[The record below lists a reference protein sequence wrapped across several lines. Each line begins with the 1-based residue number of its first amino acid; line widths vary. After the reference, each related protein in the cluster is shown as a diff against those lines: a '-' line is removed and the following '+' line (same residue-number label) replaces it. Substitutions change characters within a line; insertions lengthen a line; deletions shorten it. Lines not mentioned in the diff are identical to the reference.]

1 MSDGRAEALLRSALE
16 KIVYFEARS
25 EALQADAA
33 SLRAEA
39 DALRADLAT
48 ASQRE
53 VELRRR
59 VAELEVELGRA
70 HREREEAARVLDAM
84 RAERAGLM
92 GKVLEAA
99 RIQGAADA
107 GLDFDLAGFI
117 ADLRAEA
124 IALRVPAAEVPGPPR
139 QLETAPAVETVLA
152 VHAESARP
160 TFSALSSTGAD
171 APREPLRP
179 TAAPSGPPSSAPRST
194 ANGSASPGSPL
205 RSAPGSLTPPAAPAG
220 PSAASMLAVTR
231 EAERLF
237 EQGRLAVPPSPRH
250 GEESLF
256 GFSIRELSSPDPS
269 ARCRAAERL
278 RALGDRAAAP
288 ALAVAL
294 HAEREDTVIVGL
306 LEAFRALA
314 TREGA
319 AVVEPLLGAP
329 EAVVRIAALRAIT
342 HLDPDAAPAH
352 LLRAAHDPDASVR
365 RRTALLAVSLRPERM
380 VELERQMSRDPD
392 PEVRR
397 LAALTAGAAGGPQA
411 RTGLLAALED
421 QDLGVRRAAARSLS
435 GILGIDLGHVPMLS
449 DEERRREVRRLTTL
463 APIPLA
469 QRARALSSRPAAPAP
484 QPDPDGLDG
493 LPVTADDPTPPW
505 GDAGALHGS
514 AVEAASEPEA
524 PPPVSARIEVTR
536 PALPREHGAS
546 VHADEALCKQI
557 ASELRTSMRGRS
569 VVDLAT
575 HLGVTDERVIEAAA
589 LLTARGQVVRRGAKL
604 FVA

>member
-33 SLRAEA
+33 NLRAEA
-39 DALRADLAT
+39 EALRADLAG

-99 RIQGAADA
+99 RIQGPADA

-124 IALRVPAAEVPGPPR
+124 IALRVPAPDPAATPR
-139 QLETAPAVETVLA
+139 QVETAPAVERVRA
-152 VHAESARP
+152 VHAEAARP
-160 TFSALSSTGAD
+160 GLSGPASW
-171 APREPLRP
+171 L
-179 TAAPSGPPSSAPRST
+179 APSGPPPSAPRP
-194 ANGSASPGSPL
+194 ALNGSGPGSAPGCSTSPGSPL
-205 RSAPGSLTPPAAPAG
+205 GST
-220 PSAASMLAVTR
+220 AASMLAVTR
-231 EAERLF
+231 EAERLY

-294 HAEREDTVIVGL
+294 HAEREDTVVVAL

-314 TREGA
+314 MREGS
-319 AVVEPLLGAP
+319 AVVEPLLSAP
-329 EAVVRIAALRAIT
+329 EAAVRIAALRAIT

-365 RRTALLAVSLRPERM
+365 RRTALLAVSLPPERM
-380 VELERQMSRDPD
+380 VELEREMSRDPD

-397 LAALTAGAAGGPQA
+397 LAALTAGAAGGPHA

-421 QDLGVRRAAARSLS
+421 QDLGVRRAAARSLA
-435 GILGIDLGHVPMLS
+435 GILGIDLSHVPMLS

-463 APIPLA
+463 APVPLA
-469 QRARALSSRPAAPAP
+469 QRARSLPPRPAAPAP
-484 QPDPDGLDG
+484 EPERHVAPEETDEEP
-493 LPVTADDPTPPW
+493 PSWEHSPTLHPAN
-505 GDAGALHGS
+505 GETHDAGT
-514 AVEAASEPEA
+514 AVPA
-524 PPPVSARIEVTR
+524 SARIEVTR
-536 PALPREHGAS
+536 PVLTREHGAN

-589 LLTARGQVVRRGAKL
+589 LLTARGHVVRRGAKL

>member
-99 RIQGAADA
+99 RIQGASDA
-107 GLDFDLAGFI
+107 RLDFDLAGFI

-124 IALRVPAAEVPGPPR
+124 IALRVPAAEVTPPR
-139 QLETAPAVETVLA
+139 QVETAPAVATVLA

-160 TFSALSSTGAD
+160 GFSALSSPATSNGA
-171 APREPLRP
+171 
-179 TAAPSGPPSSAPRST
+179 S
-194 ANGSASPGSPL
+194 SPGSPL
-205 RSAPGSLTPPAAPAG
+205 RSAPGPVTPPGAPAG

-314 TREGA
+314 TREGS

-411 RTGLLAALED
+411 RSGLLAALED

-435 GILGIDLGHVPMLS
+435 GILGIDLGHVPLLS

-463 APIPLA
+463 APVPLA
-469 QRARALSSRPAAPAP
+469 QRARALSSRPPAP
-484 QPDPDGLDG
+484 EPDREGLDG
-493 LPVTADDPTPPW
+493 SPALPEDETAAW
-505 GDAGALHGS
+505 GDSEALQAS
-514 AVEAASEPEA
+514 AVESSVPDE

-536 PALPREHGAS
+536 PALPREHGAN